1 MPTLDDY
8 ADGEKPEPVGIPV
21 VRKVNAVHNPH
32 FTKEKI
38 GYTCRILNRDSDE
51 EEEKE
56 GVRGYYSSRKTDP
69 NLFRKFDSYPITLKA
84 LARAQYE
91 GVERVVILEKDVDS
105 GETNVYEFM
114 LEQYLDAP
122 TFEWERTED
131 GETFV
136 DTQACASRSDALH
149 VFEGVDKPDLRPE

>member
-1 MPTLDDY
+1 MTTLDQFS
-8 ADGEKPEPVGIPV
+8 DGEQPEPVEIPV

-32 FTKEKI
+32 YTKEKI
-38 GYTCRILNRDSDE
+38 GYTCRILNRESE
-51 EEEKE
+51 EEE
-56 GVRGYYSSRKTDP
+56 GVRGYYSTRKTDP

-105 GETNVYEFM
+105 GESNVYEFM
-114 LEQYLDAP
+114 LEQYLSAP
-122 TFEWERTED
+122 TFEWERSED

-136 DTQACASRSDALH
+136 DKQACASREDALH
-149 VFEGVDKPDLRPE
+149 VFEDVDRRDLRPE

>member
-1 MPTLDDY
+1 MTTLDQFS
-8 ADGEKPEPVGIPV
+8 DGEQPGPVEIPV

-32 FTKEKI
+32 YTKEKI
-38 GYTCRILNRDSDE
+38 GYTCRILNRDSDDE
-51 EEEKE
+51 EE

-105 GETNVYEFM
+105 GESNVYEFM

-131 GETFV
+131 GKTFV
-136 DTQACASRSDALH
+136 DKQACASREDALH
-149 VFEGVDKPDLRPE
+149 VFEDVDRRDLRPE

>member
-8 ADGEKPEPVGIPV
+8 TDGEQPGPVEIPV

-32 FTKEKI
+32 YTKEKI

-51 EEEKE
+51 EE

-114 LEQYLDAP
+114 LEQYLSAP

-131 GETFV
+131 GESFV
-136 DTQACASRSDALH
+136 DKQACASREDALH
-149 VFEGVDKPDLRPE
+149 VFEDVDRRDLRPE

>member
-8 ADGEKPEPVGIPV
+8 ANGEQPEPVEVPV
-21 VRKVNAVHNPH
+21 VRKVNSVHNPH
-32 FTKEKI
+32 YTKEKI

-51 EEEKE
+51 EE
-56 GVRGYYSSRKTDP
+56 GVRGYYSTRKTDP

-105 GETNVYEFM
+105 GESNVYEFM
-114 LEQYLDAP
+114 LEQYLSAP

-136 DTQACASRSDALH
+136 DKQACASREDALH
-149 VFEGVDKPDLRPE
+149 VFENVDRHDLRPE

>member
-8 ADGEKPEPVGIPV
+8 TDGEQPGPVEIPV

-32 FTKEKI
+32 YTKEKI

-51 EEEKE
+51 EE

-91 GVERVVILEKDVDS
+91 GVERVVILERDVDS

-114 LEQYLDAP
+114 LEQYLTAP

-131 GETFV
+131 GKTFV
-136 DTQACASRSDALH
+136 DKQACASREDALH
-149 VFEGVDKPDLRPE
+149 VFEDVDRRDLRPE

>member
-8 ADGEKPEPVGIPV
+8 TDGEQPGPVEIPV

-32 FTKEKI
+32 YTREKI

-51 EEEKE
+51 EE

-114 LEQYLDAP
+114 LEQYLSAP

-131 GETFV
+131 GKSFV
-136 DTQACASRSDALH
+136 DKQACASREDALH
-149 VFEGVDKPDLRPE
+149 VFRDVDRRDLRPV

>member
-8 ADGEKPEPVGIPV
+8 TDGEQPGPVEIPV

-32 FTKEKI
+32 YTKEKI

-51 EEEKE
+51 EK

-84 LARAQYE
+84 LARSQYE

-105 GETNVYEFM
+105 GESNVYEFM
-114 LEQYLDAP
+114 LEQYLSAP

-136 DTQACASRSDALH
+136 DKQACASREDALH
-149 VFEGVDKPDLRPE
+149 VFEDVDRRDLRPE